1 MKLAKTMAS
10 ALSLILLLAFVVT
23 AQETER
29 EKRRTTAP
37 TVTGAT
43 GLFTVYDA
51 STLKKT
57 EYNFGFFANNFD
69 RDPGD
74 VDIMTIPVNFAI
86 GLTDNI
92 ELFVNVDADQR
103 LTSGAP
109 FELSG
114 TLFPKLSTQQRSTF
128 NFGPIGGTEGD
139 GPGFFPLAGTR
150 VSGALVGGI
159 LPGLPQTG
167 GFNIVDGSTTKF
179 AARLPGYLNNYPF
192 FGKSGHTLGSVT
204 AGGKIRFTSQDAP
217 VGVAAVILARIPT
230 IYAGSL
236 IDNAFGGRLNR
247 GAGAGSNDFGGF
259 LVVSPRFG
267 IVSTHVNVGY
277 MHNGDP
283 EALGFELLDR
293 SDELILSAGVDI
305 PFTNYFQVIGE
316 TTWTRYVGAHTP
328 SLDRIDP
335 FEFVA
340 GARFYPFGKRNN
352 SKFMMSF
359 GGGYRYLLNNSGS
372 EREALRNQFRLGQN
386 MPDADYH
393 GFVANLTLGYR
404 KVVEPPKDPCAANRG
419 PSVSLS
425 AGKLAVKERSG
436 ESVSFTATTN
446 DPDNDQIT
454 YSWEASGGTI
464 SGSGATASWSSA
476 GLAPGDYR
484 ITVTATDA
492 CNNKATDSRV
502 VTVEKSNRCPTVS
515 IKATPTSIQEGS
527 DQSFT
532 FNITANDPDGD
543 KLQYSWTTSK
553 GTLSGSDTSK
563 KLDTTGL
570 SAGQITVKV
579 SVTDGQC
586 PATESMTVTIT
597 PKPQPPPVFT
607 TGCTTYRTANDTRP
621 DNACKRVLDD
631 VAARLQSDSAATVIL
646 DGHSDKGEKKGTAQR
661 RAERV
666 RDYLVNE
673 RRVDANRVEIRSFDD
688 TRPHES
694 GDRKM
699 NRRVTIHVV
708 PQGAVRPQ

>member
-1 MKLAKTMAS
+1 MKLARTIS
-10 ALSLILLLAFVVT
+10 ALPLILLLAFVVT

-29 EKRRTTAP
+29 EQRRTTAP

-51 STLKKT
+51 STLRKT

-74 VDIMTIPVNFAI
+74 VDIMTLPVNFAI
-86 GLTDNI
+86 GVTDNI
-92 ELFVNVDADQR
+92 ELFVNVDADQK
-103 LTSGAP
+103 LTSGAL

-114 TLFPKLSTQQRSTF
+114 SLFPKLSQQQRSTF
-128 NFGPIGGTEGD
+128 DFGPIGGTERD
-139 GPGFFPLAGTR
+139 GPGFFPLAGSN

-159 LPGLPQTG
+159 LPGLPQSG
-167 GFNIVDGSTTKF
+167 GFRVVDGTTTKF
-179 AARLPGYLNNYPF
+179 VGRLPGYLNNYPF
-192 FGKSGHTLGSVT
+192 FGRGGHTLGNVT
-204 AGGKIRFTSQDAP
+204 AGGKIRFTSHDAR

-230 IYAGSL
+230 IFAGKL
-236 IDNAFGGRLNR
+236 VDDAFGGRLVR
-247 GAGAGSNDFGGF
+247 GAGAGTNDFGGF
-259 LVVSPRFG
+259 LVISPRFG
-267 IVSTHVNVGY
+267 IVSTHLNVGY

-283 EALGFELLDR
+283 ETRGFELLDR
-293 SDELILSAGVDI
+293 SDELILSAGIDV

-316 TTWTRYVGAHTP
+316 TTWTRYVAAHTP

-335 FEFVA
+335 FEFVV
-340 GARFYPFGKRNN
+340 GARFYPFGKRTN

-359 GGGYRYLLNNSGS
+359 GGGYRYLLNNSGA
-372 EREALRNQFRLGQN
+372 EREALRNRLRPGQN
-386 MPDADYH
+386 RPTADYH

-404 KVVEPPKDPCAANRG
+404 KVAAAPAKDPCAANRG
-419 PSVSLS
+419 PSISLS
-425 AGKLAVKERSG
+425 ANKLAVKERSG
-436 ESVSFTATTN
+436 ESVSLTASVT
-446 DPDNDQIT
+446 DPDNDQLT
-454 YSWEASGGTI
+454 YSWEASGGSI
-464 SGSGATASWSSA
+464 SGTGNSVSWNST

-484 ITVTATDA
+484 ITVTATDV

-502 VTVEKSNRCPTVS
+502 VTVEKANRCPTVS
-515 IKATPTSIQEGS
+515 LKASTTSIQEGS
-527 DQSFT
+527 DQSFV
-532 FNITANDPDGD
+532 FTATGDDPDGD

-553 GTLSGSDTSK
+553 GSLTGTDTSK

-586 PATESMTVTIT
+586 PATESITVTIT
-597 PKPQPPPVFT
+597 PKPKLPSVFT
-607 TGCTTYRTANDTRP
+607 TACSTYRTANDTRP

-631 VAARLQSDSAATVIL
+631 VASRLQSDPSATLIL
-646 DGHSDKGEKKGTAQR
+646 DGHSDKGEKKGTARR

-673 RRVDANRVEIRSFDD
+673 RKVDINRVEIRSYDD

-699 NRRVTIHVV
+699 NRRVTIHIV
-708 PQGAVRPQ
+708 PQGATRPQ